1 MKKHHNDFTYTQ
13 WSSRKNPNRILWQ
26 VLLAKQE
33 VVTTCTTEIKAID
46 MCKELN
52 NDRWYLLRGQTRAD
66 RVPSFG

>member
-33 VVTTCTTEIKAID
+33 VVTTCTT
-46 MCKELN
+46 KELN

-66 RVPSFG
+66 RVASFG